1 MRKAL
6 SVARWEYL
14 EKVRTRAFLLGLI
27 LTPIIMVATGIL
39 PTLFVNQ
46 EDNETKVIGFIDQSG
61 MIAEPFAERMEM
73 RYRLANGQPNY
84 VVQIIASG
92 KDLNMAEAVGE
103 ANRLVM
109 KDEIMGYCVVR
120 NGARLDSLVEYRS
133 KAVGDF
139 RVGVRM
145 EENLRDI
152 LAEQRAVALGLDT
165 RLLRDLNVHM
175 DVKMVKLSKT
185 GEREEAGFE
194 RVFLSAYVFV
204 MMLFLLIMTS
214 GQLLVRSV
222 IEEKSNR
229 IVEVLVS
236 SCSPTQLMAGKV
248 LGLSALGFTQIGFWA
263 LIGIAASLQ
272 FGITLV
278 DPLQA
283 ALLTVYFILGYL
295 LYSAIF
301 VAAGSAVTTEQE
313 AQQITSYL
321 VILLVI
327 PIAIAFPAMRNPEAD
342 WLKVLSYV
350 PILTPAIM
358 TLRISI
364 QMPTAIEVIITVII
378 LLLSIY
384 GAMVGAG
391 RIFRVGILSMG
402 KSPRIGE
409 ILHWLRTG

>member
-1 MRKAL
+1 MKKAL
-6 SVARWEYL
+6 SVARWEYM
-14 EKVRTRAFLLGLI
+14 EKVTTRAFLLGLF
-27 LTPIIMVATGIL
+27 LTPIIMVATGVL

-46 EDNETKVIGFIDQSG
+46 EDNETKVIGIIDQSG
-61 MIAEPFAERMEM
+61 VTAGPFADRMEH
-73 RYRLANGQPNY
+73 RYRLASGQPNY
-84 VVQIIASG
+84 LVRNI
-92 KDLNMAEAVGE
+92 AVGRDLDIEKAVAE
-103 ANRLVM
+103 ANRLVTS
-109 KDEIMGYCVVR
+109 DQIIGYCVI
-120 NGARLDSLVEYRS
+120 NNAGRLDSIVEYRS

-139 RVGVRM
+139 RIGTRI
-145 EENLRDI
+145 EENLHDI

-165 RLLRDLNVHM
+165 RLLRDLNVRM
-175 DVKMVKLSKT
+175 DVKMVKLSKS

-263 LIGIAASLQ
+263 LIGVAASLQ

-278 DPLQA
+278 DPGQA
-283 ALLTVYFILGYL
+283 ALLTLYFILGYL
-295 LYSAIF
+295 LYAAIF
-301 VAAGSAVTTEQE
+301 VAAGSSVTTEQE

-327 PIAIAFPAMRNPEAD
+327 PIAIAFPAMKNPDAG
-342 WLKVLSYV
+342 WLKVLTYI
-350 PILTPAIM
+350 PLLTPAIM
-358 TLRISI
+358 TLRIPI
-364 QMPTAIEVIITVII
+364 QMPAASEVIITVFI
-378 LLLSIY
+378 LVGSIY
-384 GAMVGAG
+384 ASMVAAG

-402 KSPRIGE
+402 KSPRMGE
-409 ILHWLRTG
+409 IFRWIRKG